1 MRRTGTRILSGCFA
15 TADVPLWEIIFTA
28 KGACYKSIRKC
39 EPNDD
44 GPIYLDETK
53 LTERICL
60 RMRVDGQEGWYPL
73 VTWGNA
79 LV

>member
-1 MRRTGTRILSGCFA
+1 MRRTGTRILSGCFV

-53 LTERICL
+53 TDREDLSAYAC
-60 RMRVDGQEGWYPL
+60 GWSGG
-73 VTWGNA
+73 VVSACDMGNA